1 MRSRTTRFLF
11 LAAIAASL
19 ATSLP
24 RGARAQGVQYSV
36 QVSVDDALREASVD
50 TPGKKALALEAVAP
64 GVGRATGGAQA
75 RIGINK
81 AASTLKGTDPTKP
94 IYTGYSLSTSSWTD
108 LVTISHPRLNGTR
121 GTFTT
126 TMRVATTGSFAVSEN
141 WATFPPVDF
150 LAQWRSG
157 IQVFDSQG
165 VFQEAVLTG
174 GWRFDPELLRLTYFG
189 DPLGALEDQ
198 VSFSFVYGEP
208 FALGGNLQSHSRV
221 SNLLRTP
228 GAIDSSFDTKAVWGG
243 ITALYDANGD
253 PVKKAKLN
261 SASGVNWFEPFDK

>member
-1 MRSRTTRFLF
+1 MRSHTTRFLV
-11 LAAIAASL
+11 LAVIATSL

-24 RGARAQGVQYSV
+24 REARAQGVQYSV
-36 QVSVDDALREASVD
+36 QVSVDDALREDSVGSA
-50 TPGKKALALEAVAP
+50 GKKALALEAVAP
-64 GVGRATGGAQA
+64 GVGRATGGAHA
-75 RIGINK
+75 RLGVNK
-81 AASTLKGTDPTKP
+81 AASTLKSADPTKP

-126 TMRVATTGSFAVSEN
+126 TMRAATTASFAVSDN
-141 WATFPPVDF
+141 WATFPPVEF

-157 IQVFDSQG
+157 IMVFDSQG
-165 VFQEAVLTG
+165 VFQEAALTG

-189 DPLGALEDQ
+189 DPLGDSEEQ

-208 FALGGNLQSHSRV
+208 FALGGNLQTHSRV

-228 GAIDSSFDTKAVWGG
+228 GAIDSSIITKSVWAG
-243 ITALYDANGD
+243 ITALYDDNGR
-253 PVKKAKLN
+253 PVKNAKLN